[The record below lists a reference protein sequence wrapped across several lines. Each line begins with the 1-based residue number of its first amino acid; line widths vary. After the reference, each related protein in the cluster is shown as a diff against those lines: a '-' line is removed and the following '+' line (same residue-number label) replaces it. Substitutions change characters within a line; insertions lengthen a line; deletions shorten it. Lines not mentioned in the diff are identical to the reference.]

1 MAQRLRGDPQ
11 PIKPTLRLVESIARA
26 IHFAHQQQVVHRDL
40 KPANILLQQRNP
52 TEPLPENDET
62 IVSSSEDDSLAHSCP
77 GRGDSWFS
85 FTPKITDFGLAKRLD
100 EHGPRSYSG
109 ELVGTP
115 SYMAPE
121 QAVAASRKIGPAT
134 DVYAL
139 GAILYEMLTGRP
151 PFKGATT
158 LDTVLQVLHE
168 EPVRPSQLRSKLPG
182 DLETICL
189 KCLEKEPAHRYASAA
204 ALADDL
210 RRFRRGVPIK
220 ARPVGPVERGWKLA
234 RRRPLSASLVLGI
247 LIVTVLGFA
256 GVTWQ
261 WQEARLARDVK
272 EEQRLQAQNA
282 LYYSRIAQS
291 QLQWRVNDLPG
302 AQGSLE
308 ACVPKEGTLDRR
320 GWEWYYLNT
329 LYHPELFTF
338 SHPRPGPEGAVA
350 FRPSGGAI
358 ASVVRQ
364 LQDAEG
370 TGSELRL
377 WDTVHGETICR
388 QNLPATYHRLVFR
401 PDGKRLILG
410 AADGMVMAW
419 DTSTQQP
426 LWQHRLHTSRV
437 AGLSFSADGKKAAS
451 AAIALANS
459 WALKRGEVKVWDAD
473 AGTVQHTLRT
483 ADGQGFHSVAF
494 HPSRRL
500 LATGGEDAHVRL
512 WDTDTGEQLHELSG
526 HTSPILCVAFR
537 PDGKLLA
544 SASSNGMIKIWEMK
558 ANSLKPRAVQSLT
571 GRTGTVL
578 GLSFSPNGH
587 YLAYCGTD
595 KTVRVWNVE
604 SGMGQVTFRGH
615 TAAVEKVQFSPDGQ
629 RLVSCSPVKGEVK
642 VWDGTRHPEF
652 STLVRT
658 QTDVESIAFHEDG
671 RRLLS
676 VTVKGRLQIWNASSG
691 MLLSEHQLGMNPE
704 WIEPAGMLASFAPTV
719 AMSRPAASPTNVWCV
734 SGTWRPGNLCSTA
747 AATLCP
753 CIACASVRTAG
764 VLRPVPVR
772 KVSKGSGRRS
782 RSGMPPT
789 EAC

>member
-1 MAQRLRGDPQ
+1 MIRCPTLRDLEHWLDEELSDDRQDALTRHVGDCGHCQAILERLTEKSCVLPGGALPLQPSAPPVDSSSAFLAELKKSPPFSNTVSMPAPEPVFFAPRAADFPTIAGYDILGELGRGGMGVVFKARHLALNRLVALKMILKGPHTGPKDLERFRQEGEAVARLHHANIVQIFDVGASEEQPYFVLEYIEQGSLAQRLRGDPQ

-151 PFKGATT
+151 PFKGATHT
-158 LDTVLQVLHE
+158 GHRAASAARGAGASQSIAVQVAG
-168 EPVRPSQLRSKLPG
+168 RPG
-182 DLETICL
+182 DDLPEMSGEGTGR
-189 KCLEKEPAHRYASAA
+189 RYASAVGAGRRSAPLSPGCSHQGAAGRSRGARLEVGTAPA
-204 ALADDL
+204 AL
-210 RRFRRGVPIK
+210 RFPASRNPYRHRAGV
-220 ARPVGPVERGWKLA
+220 
-234 RRRPLSASLVLGI
+234 RRRYLAMAGSPAGTRCERRTAPASAKCSLLQPHRPESVA
-247 LIVTVLGFA
+247 VA
-256 GVTWQ
+256 C
-261 WQEARLARDVK
+261 
-272 EEQRLQAQNA
+272 QRPA
-282 LYYSRIAQS
+282 
-291 QLQWRVNDLPG
+291 G

-451 AAIALANS
+451 AAIALAI
-459 WALKRGEVKVWDAD
+459 L
-473 AGTVQHTLRT
+473 
-483 ADGQGFHSVAF
+483 
-494 HPSRRL
+494 RRL
-500 LATGGEDAHVRL
+500 
-512 WDTDTGEQLHELSG
+512 
-526 HTSPILCVAFR
+526 
-537 PDGKLLA
+537 
-544 SASSNGMIKIWEMK
+544 NG
-558 ANSLKPRAVQSLT
+558 AR
-571 GRTGTVL
+571 
-578 GLSFSPNGH
+578 
-587 YLAYCGTD
+587 
-595 KTVRVWNVE
+595 
-604 SGMGQVTFRGH
+604 
-615 TAAVEKVQFSPDGQ
+615 
-629 RLVSCSPVKGEVK
+629 
-642 VWDGTRHPEF
+642 
-652 STLVRT
+652 
-658 QTDVESIAFHEDG
+658 
-671 RRLLS
+671 
-676 VTVKGRLQIWNASSG
+676 
-691 MLLSEHQLGMNPE
+691 
-704 WIEPAGMLASFAPTV
+704 
-719 AMSRPAASPTNVWCV
+719 
-734 SGTWRPGNLCSTA
+734 
-747 AATLCP
+747 
-753 CIACASVRTAG
+753 
-764 VLRPVPVR
+764 
-772 KVSKGSGRRS
+772 
-782 RSGMPPT
+782 
-789 EAC
+789 